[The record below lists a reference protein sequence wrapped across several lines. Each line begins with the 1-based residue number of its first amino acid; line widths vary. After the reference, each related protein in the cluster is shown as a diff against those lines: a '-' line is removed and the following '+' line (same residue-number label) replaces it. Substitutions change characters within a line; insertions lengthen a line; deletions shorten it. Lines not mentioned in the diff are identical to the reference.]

1 LKCRTIEHTADIGIE
16 VEACSLE
23 DLFAGAATGMFSL
36 IVDPA
41 TVLPGAPREVAL
53 EAGDL
58 EELLFKW
65 LNELLYLLGAE
76 GLLVSRI
83 RVHRVEGLRIEAS
96 VWGEP
101 ADPTRH
107 QALEEIKA
115 ATYHDMRVEHRED
128 GWFARIIFDV

>member
-1 LKCRTIEHTADIGIE
+1 MKYRTIEHSADIGIE

-23 DLFAGAATGMFSL
+23 ELFAGAATGMLSL

-41 TVLPGAPREVAL
+41 TVAPEAPRDVTL
-53 EAGDL
+53 DAGDL
-58 EELLFKW
+58 EELMFKW

-76 GLLVSRI
+76 GLLPSRI
-83 RVHRVEGLRIEAS
+83 QVHRVEELRIEAS

-101 ADPTRH
+101 AEAGRH